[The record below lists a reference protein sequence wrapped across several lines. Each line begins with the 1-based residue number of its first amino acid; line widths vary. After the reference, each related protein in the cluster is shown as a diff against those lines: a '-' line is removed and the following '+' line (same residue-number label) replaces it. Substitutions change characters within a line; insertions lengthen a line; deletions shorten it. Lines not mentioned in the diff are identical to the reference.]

1 MKNRFIIVSIL
12 IAAVSIFTVIMVFKF
27 KPEAV
32 VVEPAESLPEL
43 NAARYPER
51 FIGTKEGYSFIN
63 DEEYD
68 LRSLSDRYSFDCGL
82 FEDEGPL
89 RTSLIEMIG
98 DRKFAMLYT
107 FYTVATPIVVIDDWV
122 IITQMREHAAYE
134 LATIFIDIA
143 NGLMYVQW
151 IDDEEAIL
159 FYGLK
164 WKEKASPSAI
174 LERELPGF
182 VRERLIEELI
192 PDLRKLL

>member
-1 MKNRFIIVSIL
+1 MRNRLIIVSIL
-12 IAAVSIFTVIMVFKF
+12 IAAVSIFAVIMVFRF
-27 KPEAV
+27 KPETV
-32 VVEPAESLPEL
+32 VVEPAANLPEL

-63 DEEYD
+63 DEGCD
-68 LRSLSDRYSFDCGL
+68 LRSLNGKYSFDYGL

-107 FYTVATPIVVIDDWV
+107 FYTVATPIIVIDDWV

-134 LATIFIDIA
+134 SATIFIDIA
-143 NGLMYVQW
+143 NELMYVQW
-151 IDDEEAIL
+151 IDDQASIL

-182 VRERLIEELI
+182 VRERLIDDLI
-192 PDLRKLL
+192 PDLRR